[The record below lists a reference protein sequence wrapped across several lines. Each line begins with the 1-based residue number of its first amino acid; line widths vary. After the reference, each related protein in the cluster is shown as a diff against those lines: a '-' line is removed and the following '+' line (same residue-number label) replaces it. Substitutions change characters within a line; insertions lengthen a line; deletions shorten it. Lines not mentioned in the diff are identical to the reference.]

1 MSAIWGMIDLNG
13 SYEGEKENN
22 EFATKMKS
30 TYEKYAIDRYDEC
43 CFDRGFFACGLQ
55 YYGSRAEKEVLPI
68 RDNDKGYIF
77 TADIVLSGRKKLL
90 KELSESGIASME
102 ALEKEPDGNLAYL
115 SWLIWNKEFV
125 NHIIG
130 AFAIAVFDV
139 KKNEFFLFADHMG
152 SRCINYF
159 CCDGR
164 IIFSTLTSPIVDVLS
179 NQYREIND
187 RWIVACEADDSPQL
201 CYYPGETPYKNIQQ
215 VTQGSFVHIKHKE
228 SGELYSKE
236 ECYWYPEK
244 LPKLKLKPD
253 EYRKLFRDTF
263 FECVRDAVDTDVP
276 LAATIS
282 SGLDSTS
289 VSGVAANILKE
300 DGRKLYGFTS
310 VPLSDFN
317 SKYDWTVVTDE
328 TKGVK
333 TFLEQYSNIQHE
345 FDHYEGKS
353 GLTELHR
360 IVDFME
366 VPVKAMR
373 NAVWIDDIL
382 EKAKGKGCKVL
393 LLGQGGNTTISRGHV
408 LSRVYYELRHL
419 RFMEAKRQ
427 LAAFG
432 FVHGISR
439 KELFNV
445 TLAEL
450 SGRLFQDIGIKK
462 DYLDYMDSEY
472 IKGEMLRKHGMNRLF
487 KKHGKRFG
495 YHFIVNDKEI
505 KRSITDKGT
514 TQNKSIF
521 NTKIGLFH
529 GIILKDPT
537 IDKRL
542 VELVM
547 RMPESE
553 FCDNGLDRRLV
564 RGYLDDIIPDKV
576 RLEFKKRG
584 LQGADATYRINQFGK
599 EYLNK
604 ELVDVLW
611 KYLNKDKVLQLL
623 SKKSFEEDDVDNLL
637 RILTLNEFLT
647 KEKSR
652 M

>member
-1 MSAIWGMIDLNG
+1 MSAIWGIVDLNG
-13 SYEGEKENN
+13 SNKCEKDNN
-22 EFATKMKS
+22 ELASKMKR
-30 TYEKYAIDRYDEC
+30 TYENYAIDRFSEC
-43 CFDRGFFACGLQ
+43 SFDGGFLACGLQ
-55 YYGSRAEKEVLPI
+55 YYGSRAEEEVLPV
-68 RDNDKGYIF
+68 RDHEKGYIF
-77 TADIVLSGRKKLL
+77 TADIVLNGRKKLL
-90 KELSESGIASME
+90 KELSDSGIASME
-102 ALEKEPDGNLAYL
+102 ELEKAPDGKLAYL
-115 SWLIWNKEFV
+115 SWLTWNKEFV
-125 NHIIG
+125 DHIIG

-139 KKNEFFLFADHMG
+139 KRNEVFLFADHMG
-152 SRCINYF
+152 SRCINYS

-164 IIFSTLTSPIVDVLS
+164 VIFSTLTSPIVDVLP

-187 RWIVACEADDSPQL
+187 KWIVACEADDSPQL
-201 CYYPGETPYKNIQQ
+201 CYYPGETPYKNIHQ
-215 VTQGSFVHIKHKE
+215 VTQGSFVHIKRKE

-236 ECYWYPEK
+236 ECYWFPEK

-253 EYRKLFRDTF
+253 EYRKVFRDTF

-276 LAATIS
+276 IAATIS

-289 VSGVAANILKE
+289 VAGVAANILKE

-310 VPLSDFN
+310 VPISDCAGE
-317 SKYDWTVVTDE
+317 YDWTVIVDE

-345 FDHYEGKS
+345 FDDYEGKS

-360 IVDFME
+360 IVDLME

-373 NAVWIDDIL
+373 NAVWIDDIFG
-382 EKAKGKGCKVL
+382 KAKGKGCKVL
-393 LLGQGGNTTISRGHV
+393 LVGQGGNTTISRGHV

-432 FVHGISR
+432 CVHGISR
-439 KELFNV
+439 KELVKV
-445 TLAEL
+445 TVEEL
-450 SGRLFQDIGIKK
+450 LGRFFQDVGIKK
-462 DYLDYMDSEY
+462 DYLDYLDSEY
-472 IKGEMLRKHGMNRLF
+472 AKGEMLRKHGMYRLF
-487 KKHGKRFG
+487 KKQGKRFG
-495 YHFIVNDKEI
+495 YHFIVNEKEI
-505 KRSITDKGT
+505 KCSITDKGT

-521 NTKIGLFH
+521 NTKMGLYH
-529 GIILKDPT
+529 GLILKDPT
-537 IDKRL
+537 IDKRI

-564 RGYLDDIIPDKV
+564 RGHLDDIIPDKV

-599 EYLNK
+599 EYLK
-604 ELVDVLW
+604 TELVDTLW
-611 KYLNKDKVLQLL
+611 NYFNRDKVLQLL
-623 SKKSFEEDDVDNLL
+623 SKKTFEEDDINNLL